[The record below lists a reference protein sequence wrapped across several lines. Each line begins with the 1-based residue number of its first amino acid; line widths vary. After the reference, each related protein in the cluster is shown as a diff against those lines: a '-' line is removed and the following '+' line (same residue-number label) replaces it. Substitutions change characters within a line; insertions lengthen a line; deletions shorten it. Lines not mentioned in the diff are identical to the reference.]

1 MSAHPPEISILLVTF
16 NHELYVD
23 QALASIASQGY
34 GGAIEVVVADD
45 ASTDS
50 TLERI
55 RAWAAA
61 HEDRLAVRFL
71 EVTENLGITRNYQR
85 GFAACAGRYVAIL
98 EGDDYWTSPNKLA
111 RQIDFLNE
119 HLECNLCST
128 NYFVYDEDCARFTPR
143 TDIAEGHILLSA
155 RQLIA
160 DNVVGNFSAC
170 VYRNDALANL
180 PPRLFEMKSYDWIVN
195 ICIARNSLIGYLN
208 APMSVYRIHSG
219 GAWSSSTTKAKIMA
233 QRDAIDGYNALTNGI
248 FSKEF
253 TDLRRRLELIVGK
266 RPLQGEHALGV
277 ESVQTGENRRS
288 QNWRQRLVD
297 VTPPFLIWAVKWA
310 VPPMVLRA
318 ARRLVRGPEA

>member
-23 QALASIASQGY
+23 QALASIASQAY
-34 GGAIEVVVADD
+34 DGAVEVVVADD

-50 TLERI
+50 TVERI
-55 RAWAAA
+55 RVWALA

-71 EVTENLGITRNYQR
+71 EATENLGITRNYQR
-85 GFAACAGRYVAIL
+85 GFAACAGRYVAVL
-98 EGDDYWTSPNKLA
+98 EGDDYWTSPSKLT
-111 RQIDFLNE
+111 RQIDFLDE

-128 NYFVYDEDCARFTPR
+128 NYFVYDVDCARFTPR
-143 TDIAEGHILLSA
+143 TNIAEGHILLSA

-160 DNVVGNFSAC
+160 DNIVGNFSTC
-170 VYRNDALANL
+170 VYRNDALAHL

-219 GAWSSSTTKAKIMA
+219 GAWSSGTAKAKIMA
-233 QRDAIDGYNALTNGI
+233 QRDAIDGYNALTSGI

-253 TDLRRRLELIVGK
+253 SDLRRRLELIVGK
-266 RPLQGEHALGV
+266 RPLQGEQAPGV
-277 ESVQTGENRRS
+277 ESVQADEKSQSWRR
-288 QNWRQRLVD
+288 RLVD
-297 VTPPFLIWAVKWA
+297 ITPPFLVWAVKWA
-310 VPPMVLRA
+310 VPPAVLRA
-318 ARRLVRGPEA
+318 ARHLVRGPEA